1 MATSATYRQL
11 LRDTIARHAELYRT
25 SAPAGIEEILA
36 FDDEHGTYLW
46 LESGWDQRQ
55 RVQRIIVH
63 AQIRE
68 DQIRIEEDWTED
80 GIATT
85 LLQSGV
91 PATDIVL
98 AFHDPALRAS
108 PQLPLGDPLPATM

>member
-1 MATSATYRQL
+1 MATVTSYRRL

-25 SAPAGIEEILA
+25 HAPAGVEEVLV
-36 FDDEHGTYLW
+36 FDDEREQYVW

-63 AQIRE
+63 AQIRG
-68 DQIRIEEDWTED
+68 DQIWIEEDWTED

-98 AFHDPALRAS
+98 AFHDPALRTS
-108 PQLPLGDPLPATM
+108 PQPPLGDPLPAMQ